1 MKKILMNKNFVTI
14 CCTIVMII
22 VILLCMSGCSSIDSA
37 IKDFESETGGGL
49 DRVVKVYS
57 QTGEL
62 LAEYEGK
69 INIEYDESRVI
80 FQIDRDKRIAIY
92 SDTATVVVEEK

>member
-14 CCTIVMII
+14 FCSII
-22 VILLCMSGCSSIDSA
+22 AIICILICLTGCSSWDSTL
-37 IKDFESETGGGL
+37 KDFESETKGGL
-49 DRVVKVYS
+49 DRTVKVYS

-92 SDTATVVVEEK
+92 SDKATVIVEEK

>member
-1 MKKILMNKNFVTI
+1 MKKLFSNKNLKQTFV
-14 CCTIVMII
+14 I
-22 VILLCMSGCSSIDSA
+22 VIILITILLGLTGCSSWDSSL
-37 IKDFESETGGGL
+37 KDFESEVKGGL
-49 DRVVKVYS
+49 NRKVKVYS

-80 FQIDRDKRIAIY
+80 FQIDRDKRIAVY
-92 SDTATVVVEEK
+92 SDTATVLVEEK

>member
-1 MKKILMNKNFVTI
+1 MKKLLMNKNIITVLATI
-14 CCTIVMII
+14 IIVI
-22 VILLCMSGCSSIDSA
+22 VILLGLTGCSSWDSA
-37 IKDFESETGGGL
+37 LKDFESEASGGL
-49 DRVVKVYS
+49 ERTVKVYS

-80 FQIDRDKRIAIY
+80 FQIDRDKRIAVY
-92 SDTATVVVEEK
+92 SDTATIIVEEK

>member
-1 MKKILMNKNFVTI
+1 MKRLLKNKNVT
-14 CCTIVMII
+14 TIIAII
-22 VILLCMSGCSSIDSA
+22 VFVVAMLLGLTGCSSWDSTL
-37 IKDFESETGGGL
+37 KDFESETHGGL
-49 DRVVKVYS
+49 ERTVKVYS